1 MCAGL
6 WAARLK
12 MVSRPRPAV
21 PPVMKITLPPREGI
35 VVVSKVADM
44 VEVECEGL
52 LMGWK
57 VECG

>member
-21 PPVMKITLPPREGI
+21 PPVMKITLPAREGI
-35 VVVSKVADM
+35 VVVSKVVDM
-44 VEVECEGL
+44 VEVEGGGL
-52 LMGWK
+52 LRG
-57 VECG
+57 